1 MADPTIATPAMIA
14 AAWDA
19 WKARH
24 HGKLGPG
31 PAFRE
36 AIEAALR
43 VALDQTTKEKGQ

>member
-1 MADPTIATPAMIA
+1 MGEVIATPEMIA
-14 AAWDA
+14 AAWRA

-24 HGKLGPG
+24 GGKLGPG

-43 VALDQTTKEKGQ
+43 AKEETR